1 MKKSFTAVATEIIN
15 EHSPFEENVESVVK
29 RLLRQFTKF
38 VEMTG
43 GSIDELKN
51 EQGRML
57 FDEEDVPL
65 LKIILSQFIQRSGFA
80 YDFLQ
85 KKIDLASIDDTHDLI
100 QNMLDL
106 MADDGLSDCEAQAI
120 VDWLDRVFQFSFRV
134 EMEHCHRLVDG
145 VAVNLLLYPYTH
157 RMIYLNGFRHV
168 LQQAFAETVVHAM
181 MGIGE
186 LAEVLQ
192 IAKESAETT
201 NPSDLYGDD
210 PVGAEYQQRDAN
222 VVQFLSDNPEIRHY
236 VERRTG
242 ATIEEIW
249 GITKGDFD
257 EKKPNP

>member
-100 QNMLDL
+100 QKMLDL
-106 MADDGLSDCEAQAI
+106 MADDGLSD
-120 VDWLDRVFQFSFRV
+120 
-134 EMEHCHRLVDG
+134 
-145 VAVNLLLYPYTH
+145 
-157 RMIYLNGFRHV
+157 
-168 LQQAFAETVVHAM
+168 
-181 MGIGE
+181 
-186 LAEVLQ
+186 
-192 IAKESAETT
+192 
-201 NPSDLYGDD
+201 
-210 PVGAEYQQRDAN
+210 
-222 VVQFLSDNPEIRHY
+222 
-236 VERRTG
+236 
-242 ATIEEIW
+242 
-249 GITKGDFD
+249 
-257 EKKPNP
+257 